1 MEKILVLNAKGGCGK
16 TTIATNLASHYASAG
31 FKTVLMDYDPQGS
44 SMRWIRQRPQDKPQ
58 VDGVNAY
65 RRPGTR
71 ETKTWSLRTPVGTQ
85 RIIMDAP
92 AGVAGAALVDFVCQV
107 NTILIPVLPS
117 PIDIH
122 AATRFIED
130 LLLIGKVRQK
140 GVRVAVIANRVNK
153 QTLVYQSLELFLKT
167 LNLPFIATLR
177 DTQNYVHAA
186 ERGIGIHEMWDRR
199 ADSDRL
205 QWQPVLKWLEGSEV
219 RWDVI
224 SSSA

>member
-1 MEKILVLNAKGGCGK
+1 MQKILVLNAKGGCGK

-31 FKTVLMDYDPQGS
+31 FKTTLMDYDPQGS
-44 SMRWIRQRPQDKPQ
+44 SMRWLRQRPQDKPQ

-65 RRPGTR
+65 RRPGSR
-71 ETKTWSLRTPVGTQ
+71 ETMAWSRRTPVGTE

-92 AGVAGAALVDFVCQV
+92 AGVAGQQLVDFACEV
-107 NTILIPVLPS
+107 NTIIIPVLPS

-153 QTLVYQSLELFLKT
+153 QTLVYQSLERFLKT
-167 LNLPFIATLR
+167 LNLPFITTLR

-199 ADSDRL
+199 AETDRV
-205 QWQPVLKWLEGSEV
+205 QWLPVLNWLEG
-219 RWDVI
+219 DVHWEAVI
-224 SSSA
+224 NLA

>member
-1 MEKILVLNAKGGCGK
+1 MRKILVLNAKGGCGK

-31 FKTVLMDYDPQGS
+31 FNTALMDYDPQGS
-44 SMRWIRQRPQDKPQ
+44 SMRWLRQRPQDKPE
-58 VDGVNAY
+58 VAGVNAY
-65 RRPGTR
+65 RRPGSR
-71 ETKTWSLRTPVGTQ
+71 ETKSFAMRTPVGTD

-92 AGVAGAALVDFVCQV
+92 AGVSGQTLVDFACEV
-107 NTILIPVLPS
+107 NTILVPVLPS

-140 GVRVAVIANRVNK
+140 GVQVGVIANRVNK
-153 QTLVYQSLELFLKT
+153 QTLVYRSLERFLKT

-199 ADSDRL
+199 AENDRA
-205 QWQPVLKWLEGSEV
+205 QWLPILNWLEGDEVVWESET
-219 RWDVI
+219 
-224 SSSA
+224 SSA